1 VKDLVDAF
9 IRQYKFNMDIAFDKS
24 SLQVINKGIKESI
37 REYALRWR
45 EAVAQVNSLLKKEMI
60 SIFYL

>member
-24 SLQVINKGIKESI
+24 SLQVINKDIKESI